1 MIVYRAATPRDG
13 AELSMMAQRCFTE
26 TFGTLYRAADL
37 AAFLDATFGAGGLPS
52 QLSDP
57 AYTVHLATEDGRIIG
72 FAKLGPVAFPGQWS
86 AGSIELHQLYVLGG
100 WHGEGVGPALL
111 DWTIETA
118 RAAGYEELLLSV
130 YIDNH
135 RARRFYERHGFEEIG
150 RYDFRVGE
158 TTDDDRI
165 MRLRL

>member
-57 AYTVHLATEDGRIIG
+57 RLFDFLALGARGGALPDAHAWLDGG
-72 FAKLGPVAFPGQWS
+72 EPE
-86 AGSIELHQLYVLGG
+86 AGSREPESHD
-100 WHGEGVGPALL
+100 A
-111 DWTIETA
+111 
-118 RAAGYEELLLSV
+118 
-130 YIDNH
+130 
-135 RARRFYERHGFEEIG
+135 
-150 RYDFRVGE
+150 
-158 TTDDDRI
+158 
-165 MRLRL
+165 